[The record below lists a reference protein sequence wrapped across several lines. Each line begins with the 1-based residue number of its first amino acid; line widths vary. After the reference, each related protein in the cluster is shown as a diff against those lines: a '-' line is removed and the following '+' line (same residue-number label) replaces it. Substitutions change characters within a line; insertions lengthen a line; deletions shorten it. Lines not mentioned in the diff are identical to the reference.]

1 MQIYGNQGVI
11 KMGLLDIFR
20 KKKSAEKPQELQRFL
35 LPSKSENNESDVKIE
50 DIEKIATARMNLP
63 IYARQVNESI
73 QIISNTTNPNT
84 FFYRY
89 GFIIE
94 RLTEMEEMQKCI
106 NAKGNVLEVKQ
117 SLINDK
123 DKHIVLLIKR
133 MFEKTKEKIATLKNQ
148 YDIEH
153 NIDEFI
159 YLVENFKEEM
169 GELSEKYFNEVTK
182 YLKTKYINNSNTET
196 KQQTPENQSVSA
208 EEKTDS
214 DINNN
219 QKQNVNLNTE
229 ENYNSASYRE
239 ERLKEI
245 KKTIEKSYPSRN
257 GLKIPEIMVLDY
269 AETFTTAAKDIHNF
283 WYYDFGFEIEDIHN
297 TLDMLMKKELIQI
310 APVKEMIKKFTIPKI
325 KEILKELGLKQSGK
339 KAELLDRL
347 FENTSDEY
355 LESKVT
361 EKGFVITD
369 SGKRELKEND
379 YVLYFHRRNYVYCIN
394 FTVWQMNK
402 LLHDNPD
409 KNYREIMWE
418 EFQKKYNTESHEIRI
433 NGYRKYTAVCN
444 DMCTFLLESH
454 GNAETALKYFAESV
468 YYEVNYNLPEQYSL
482 YMSRGKSVH
491 QLKIYDFVYIDEKNF
506 NKIINELD
514 ISDDEFCRR
523 LGDIFFGF
531 HVEKPLLSDTDTA
544 KFVVA
549 KIKKDYETL
558 DKMEYVIDTCDTGE
572 TETFTG
578 FDFTETD
585 KRAIEKLEQKGRS
598 KPQIRYYSS
607 KWEIK

>member
-1 MQIYGNQGVI
+1 
-11 KMGLLDIFR
+11 MGLLDIFR
-20 KKKSAEKPQELQRFL
+20 KKKPDDKPKESQVKQ
-35 LPSKSENNESDVKIE
+35 NEPDITVVDVVK
-50 DIEKIATARMNLP
+50 TARMNLP

-94 RLTEMEEMQKCI
+94 RLTEMEEMQKCV
-106 NAKGNVLEVKQ
+106 NAKSNALEVKQ

-133 MFEKTKEKIATLKNQ
+133 MFEKTKEEIATLKHQ
-148 YDIEH
+148 YDIERS
-153 NIDEFI
+153 IDAFL

-214 DINNN
+214 DINNT

-269 AETFTTAAKDIHNF
+269 AETFTTATKDIHNF

-297 TLDMLMKKELIQI
+297 TLDILMKKELIQI

-361 EKGFVITD
+361 EKSFMLTD
-369 SGKRELKEND
+369 AGKQELKEND

-394 FTVWQMNK
+394 FTVWKMNK

-418 EFQKKYNTESHEIRI
+418 EFQKKYSIEYHDIRI
-433 NGYRKYTAVCN
+433 NGYKKYTDVCN
-444 DMCTFLLESH
+444 DMCIFLLESY
-454 GNAETALKYFAESV
+454 GNAETALKYFAEDV
-468 YYEVNYNLPEQYSL
+468 YYKVNYDIPKQYSL
-482 YMSRGKSVH
+482 CMGLDKSDLN
-491 QLKIYDFVYIDEKNF
+491 QLKIYDFIYIDEKIF
-506 NKIINELD
+506 NKIKDELD

-523 LGDIFFGF
+523 LDDIFSGF
-531 HVEKPLLSDTDTA
+531 HIEKPLLSDTNTA
-544 KFVVA
+544 KFVIA

-558 DKMEYVIDTCDTGE
+558 DNMEYVIDTCDTDE

-578 FDFTETD
+578 FDFTEVD

-598 KPQIRYYSS
+598 NPQIRYYSS